1 MADYA
6 VLAKLH
12 RRVNIVFASPGSD
25 SNLFIHFHD
34 NSGHPYMLSGFK
46 TAKDLQISLD
56 LVYKTLFVNI
66 LEMLELRWH
75 SKQYLLADKLSGDRI
90 KQVMEHIWKLQEFCN
105 SMAKLD
111 IDGYEYAY
119 LKAIVLF
126 SPGKEFGN
134 YIFFNSKP

>member
-1 MADYA
+1 
-6 VLAKLH
+6 
-12 RRVNIVFASPGSD
+12 
-25 SNLFIHFHD
+25 
-34 NSGHPYMLSGFK
+34 MLSASK
-46 TAKDLQISLD
+46 TAKDLQILLD

-66 LEMLELRWH
+66 LEMLELKWN
-75 SKQYLLADKLSGDRI
+75 SKQYLFVDKLSGDRI

-126 SPGKEFGN
+126 SPGKEFSN
-134 YIFFNSKP
+134 HIFLNNKP

>member
-1 MADYA
+1 
-6 VLAKLH
+6 
-12 RRVNIVFASPGSD
+12 
-25 SNLFIHFHD
+25 
-34 NSGHPYMLSGFK
+34 
-46 TAKDLQISLD
+46 
-56 LVYKTLFVNI
+56 
-66 LEMLELRWH
+66 
-75 SKQYLLADKLSGDRI
+75 
-90 KQVMEHIWKLQEFCN
+90 MEHIWKLQEFCN